1 MPIIKKVQVRELLTS
16 AVVLNLGD
24 VRREATDL
32 IEAARIEAESIL
44 TNARLEAAQL
54 TECAAEVGRSEGR
67 AVGEAAGRVEGLA
80 AGTAQGHEDAIES
93 MSERLESI
101 ANGWDEALAGLMA
114 SRDAIREEARRDLLR
129 LSLAIAERVLGRLPA
144 HEPSLV
150 EHQVSGAIEMLAGST
165 SLRITLNPEDVPAVE
180 QHLPSVMSTI
190 RGSADADVS
199 IEIDPE
205 MIRGGCVVKAGD
217 GEIDARLDVQ
227 MSRIV
232 SGLFPELLEVPPAES
247 TDAPMNR
254 PVSEV
259 PPAPAT
265 PPIAAPATPP
275 IGIDVSPSDEV
286 TRSNDADSDGPSSDS
301 DLLDDWTTPGISDG
315 PSGEEQGLESPS

>member
-1 MPIIKKVQVRELLTS
+1 LPIIKKVQVRELLTS

-101 ANGWDEALAGLMA
+101 ANGWGEALAGLMA

-165 SLRITLNPEDVPAVE
+165 SLRITLNPEDVPVVE

-205 MIRGGCVVKAGD
+205 MVRGGCVIKAGD

-247 TDAPMNR
+247 ADAPMNP

-259 PPAPAT
+259 PPSPAT
-265 PPIAAPATPP
+265 PPIAAPANPP

>member
-1 MPIIKKVQVRELLTS
+1 MPIIKKVQARELLTS

-32 IEAARIEAESIL
+32 IEAARSEAESIL
-44 TNARLEAAQL
+44 TNAGIEAARL
-54 TECAAEVGRSEGR
+54 TDCAAEIGRSEGL
-67 AVGEAAGRVEGLA
+67 AAGEAAGRAEGLV
-80 AGTAQGHEDAIES
+80 AGTAQGREDAITS

-101 ANGWDEALAGLMA
+101 ANGWDEALAGLIA

-144 HEPSLV
+144 HQPSLV

-205 MIRGGCVVKAGD
+205 MVRGGCVVKAGD

-247 TDAPMNR
+247 TEAPVNP
-254 PVSEV
+254 PVAEV
-259 PPAPAT
+259 PPSPAA
-265 PPIAAPATPP
+265 PPIAAPADPP
-275 IGIDVSPSDEV
+275 SGIDVSPDDEV
-286 TRSNDADSDGPSSDS
+286 TQSNDAESDGPSSDS
-301 DLLDDWTTPGISDG
+301 DLLDDWTTPGTSDG
-315 PSGEEQGLESPS
+315 PSGEEQRQESPS